1 MSTNSQGELAS
12 FHEFVAIKLSESSGD
27 LSPEEVLEL
36 WREKHPPLDDS
47 DDATAALRE
56 ALNSIAAGD
65 DGIPFDEFERDF
77 RSRHGIDAPQ

>member
-12 FHEFVAIKLSESSGD
+12 FHQFVAIKLSENRAD

-36 WREKHPPLDDS
+36 WREKHPPLGDS

-77 RSRHGIDAPQ
+77 RLRHGIDAPQ